1 MKVHGRPRFYKI
13 ELYLTTTTMNECNM
27 YLSQNR
33 LPIWQ
38 TMSST
43 KLLILTFSL
52 SSHIFFLYFPMC
64 PYQAQTFLSNS
75 CGVRKESVSS
85 FSSRPQCLPVFMDPL
100 TNSVTFRV
108 VLDDSS
114 QEARPKIVGDR
125 TGQPL
130 GGFHRATISRS
141 HA

>member
-1 MKVHGRPRFYKI
+1 M
-13 ELYLTTTTMNECNM
+13 L
-27 YLSQNR
+27 
-33 LPIWQ
+33 
-38 TMSST
+38 ST
-43 KLLILTFSL
+43 KLLILMCSL

-64 PYQAQTFLSNS
+64 QDQAQTFSSNS
-75 CGVRKESVSS
+75 RGGRKESVSS
-85 FSSRPQCLPVFMDPL
+85 FSSGPQSLPVFMDPF
-100 TNSVTFRV
+100 TNSVTFRAV
-108 VLDDSS
+108 FDDSS